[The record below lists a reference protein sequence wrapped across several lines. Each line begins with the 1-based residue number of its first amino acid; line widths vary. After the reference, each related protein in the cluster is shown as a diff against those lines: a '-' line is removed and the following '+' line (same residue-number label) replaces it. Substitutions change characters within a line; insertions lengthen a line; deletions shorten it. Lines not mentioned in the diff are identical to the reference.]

1 MQWPFKTTV
10 SFVAPYGKVVRVQY
24 AVSAMSAAE
33 AQIEL
38 QNRLLGEEVFGYL
51 VEDVVAATGQEAFQ
65 LQLPDNC
72 VQLLDQARAA
82 A

>member
-10 SFVAPYGKVVRVQY
+10 SFAGRDGKVVRVHY
-24 AVSAMSAAE
+24 AVSAMTASGAKT
-33 AQIEL
+33 EL
-38 QNRLLGEEVFGYL
+38 EQRLLGEEVFGYV

>member
-10 SFVAPYGKVVRVQY
+10 SFVAPYGKVVRDQY

-38 QNRLLGEEVFGYL
+38 QNRLLGEEVFGYV